1 MESDLKE
8 KDFSEVVKSVPGNE
22 LHGLLEAASN
32 MNFEGD
38 DGYTKI
44 KGEFEKVSSLFDLV
58 KNEAEKKEDTTVEES
73 TLKED
78 GTDSEELSNILVEE
92 SSENEFGEPVEQL
105 GNEPYTEEGT
115 DPDLIVDNNDKQIVN
130 SDEFKNPGA
139 ITLEDSAEVSEDQ
152 PQDDEIEIEQE
163 NEKLSD
169 EDFDQYSYD
178 RGYKEA
184 LIEFEKTIE
193 QEKND
198 FLNVANLLKKVGD
211 DYQELVENI
220 LRQKTFEIVSDFIGR
235 ELDTDAGSFKDHIE
249 NSAKGLITESN
260 NFFLELNQ
268 TDLSILQKY
277 FASEEN
283 KFTLLEGAE
292 LRRGEFR
299 IISGSSGIEQILEAE
314 TL

>member
-1 MESDLKE
+1 M
-8 KDFSEVVKSVPGNE
+8 
-22 LHGLLEAASN
+22 
-32 MNFEGD
+32 
-38 DGYTKI
+38 
-44 KGEFEKVSSLFDLV
+44 
-58 KNEAEKKEDTTVEES
+58 
-73 TLKED
+73 
-78 GTDSEELSNILVEE
+78 
-92 SSENEFGEPVEQL
+92 EQL
-105 GNEPYTEEGT
+105 GNEPYTEKGT

-152 PQDDEIEIEQE
+152 PQDDEIELEQE

-169 EDFDQYSYD
+169 EDFDQNSYD

>member
-8 KDFSEVVKSVPGNE
+8 KDFSEVVKSVPANE

-105 GNEPYTEEGT
+105 GNEPYTEKGT

-152 PQDDEIEIEQE
+152 PQDDEIELEQE

-169 EDFDQYSYD
+169 EDFDQNSYD